1 MIDLSDS
8 PTSSRLVNQLQIYL
22 LCQKPQSE
30 VNASIGTRARNCRLR
45 RKTEGNFPR
54 RGLCI
59 GAFNVAG
66 WPVGGWIGPDQKGY
80 LYPSAG
86 GEPRMV
92 NGLEPG
98 DLPISWNQDGRSIY
112 LYRSGEC
119 PPRFTNWN

>member
-22 LCQKPQSE
+22 LCEKTQSE
-30 VNASIGTRARNCRLR
+30 VNALIGTRASGG
-45 RKTEGNFPR
+45 KPKAISPEGVYALALSTSPD
-54 RGLCI
+54 GQL
-59 GAFNVAG
+59 V
-66 WPVGGWIGPDQKGY
+66 VGIGPDQKGY

-112 LYRSGEC
+112 LYRTGEC